1 MAQAVEREKAG
12 VSDEQGRAAGGPGGA
27 RSGGEAEAW
36 RTLVLGVLERVDHFA
51 SVLLDENGAAAR
63 RAGGGATGDGASFVA
78 TDFVGQARL
87 AFDTIIDEAGDL
99 LWQLLSQ
106 LIAILEAVQQAL
118 EQVIGARPEPGPRR
132 PTGTSARDAGYQPIT
147 VLFEPVGDVP
157 RGDP

>member
-1 MAQAVEREKAG
+1 MAQAIEREKAG

-27 RSGGEAEAW
+27 RPGGDAEAW

-51 SVLLDENGAAAR
+51 SVLLDENGTAAR
-63 RAGGGATGDGASFVA
+63 RAGDGAAGNDGSFVA
-78 TDFVGQARL
+78 TDFAGQARL

-132 PTGTSARDAGYQPIT
+132 PPGTSARAATYQPIT

-157 RGDP
+157 RGEP

>member
-27 RSGGEAEAW
+27 PSGGEAEAW
-36 RTLVLGVLERVDHFA
+36 RTLVFGVLERVDHFA

-63 RAGGGATGDGASFVA
+63 RAAGATGDGASFMA
-78 TDFVGQARL
+78 TDFAGQARL

-118 EQVIGARPEPGPRR
+118 EQVIGARPEPAPRR
-132 PTGTSARDAGYQPIT
+132 PAGTSARDAGYQPIT

>member
-27 RSGGEAEAW
+27 PSGGEAEAW
-36 RTLVLGVLERVDHFA
+36 RTLVFGVLERVDHFA

-63 RAGGGATGDGASFVA
+63 RAAGATGDGASFVA
-78 TDFVGQARL
+78 TDFAGQARL

-132 PTGTSARDAGYQPIT
+132 PAGTSARDAGYQPIT